1 MKPRLPLILLIAFL
15 FVIATIASVWQMVEK
30 QPITAFH
37 QAVWLL
43 LVIVIWTALADYL
56 LSRKK
61 NIMKIQR
68 ILPQNIILGK
78 DTQVKLI
85 ITSTDPKQ
93 KQPLPITVG
102 DCLPPDWTTD
112 TPEITT
118 ELLPMSH
125 YGVEI
130 SYTATPMLRGETHFG
145 GTDYSLPSR
154 FGLWQMIFRQPE
166 NNDTPIKV
174 LPDFADIYG
183 ADLMSFRRWLQ
194 MVGVKKSVRRGEGQ
208 DFFQLRDFQDG
219 DNIRHIDWKATA
231 RNARPIVRQFQDEK
245 DRQIVFLLDCS
256 YEMQPL
262 TDGKSILDH
271 ALTALLLLSYTAT
284 HHGDAVGLMTC
295 NAENERFIP
304 PAKGVAQVS
313 QLINHIYDIEPTR
326 QVFDLE
332 NAVERLL
339 SQQKRRA
346 WIIIITTLDNDN
358 AQDNIVLFKRL
369 QKHFPI
375 LTVGLRT
382 PAAQEIINTPIENTE
397 ESHTYIGAKYRL
409 DDEIIAIKKLTAA
422 QIPCLATYPQQ
433 LTAELINHYLNRKKS
448 GAW

>member
-1 MKPRLPLILLIAFL
+1 MKPRLPLILIIALL
-15 FVIATIASVWQMVEK
+15 FIFATLATVWQMVEK
-30 QPITAFH
+30 QPITAL
-37 QAVWLL
+37 QQGVWFLL
-43 LVIVIWTALADYL
+43 LIVAWVALLDYL

-61 NIMKIQR
+61 NIVKIQR
-68 ILPQNIILGK
+68 ILPKNIILGK
-78 DTQVKLI
+78 ETKVKLRI
-85 ITSTDPKQ
+85 ISNNPKQ
-93 KQPLPITVG
+93 NAPVPIVIG

-118 ELLPMSH
+118 EILPMSH
-125 YGVEI
+125 YAVEVA
-130 SYTATPMLRGETHFG
+130 YTAYPNQRGETHFQG
-145 GTDYSLPSR
+145 IDYAIPSR
-154 FGLWQMIFRQPE
+154 FGLWQMVFRQPE
-166 NNDTPIKV
+166 NNDTAIKV

-208 DFFQLRDFQDG
+208 DFFQLRDFLDG

-256 YEMQPL
+256 FEMKTL
-262 TDGKSILDH
+262 TGDKSTLDH

-304 PAKGVAQVS
+304 PAKGITQVS
-313 QLINHIYDIEPTR
+313 NLINHIYDIEPTR

-346 WIIIITTLDNDN
+346 WIIILTTLDGDN
-358 AQDNIVLFKRL
+358 VSDNIVLFKRL

-375 LTVGLRT
+375 LAVGLRQ
-382 PAAQEIINTPIENTE
+382 PQVLDIINTPITNADTAN
-397 ESHTYIGAKYRL
+397 TYIGAKYRL
-409 DDEIIAIKKLTAA
+409 DDEIIALKKLTAA
-422 QIPCLATYPQQ
+422 RIPCLATYPNK

-448 GAW
+448 GEW

>member
-1 MKPRLPLILLIAFL
+1 MKPRLSLILLIAFL
-15 FVIATIASVWQMVEK
+15 FVIATLASVWQMVEK
-30 QPITAFH
+30 QPITTIQ
-37 QAVWLL
+37 QAIWLL
-43 LVIVIWTALADYL
+43 LVIVVWGALADYW
-56 LSRKK
+56 LSRKQ
-61 NIMKIQR
+61 NGVKIQR
-68 ILPQNIILGK
+68 ILPANIILGRE
-78 DTQVKLI
+78 TTVKLR
-85 ITSTDPKQ
+85 ITSTNPKQ
-93 KQPLPITVG
+93 NKPIPITVG

-112 TPEITT
+112 TPEIIT

-130 SYTATPMLRGETHFG
+130 TYTAIPLLRGETHFG
-145 GTDYSLPSR
+145 GTDYALPSR
-154 FGLWQMIFRQPE
+154 LGLWQMIFRQPE
-166 NNDTPIKV
+166 NDDTPIKV

-194 MVGVKKSVRRGEGQ
+194 MVGVKKNIKRGEGQ
-208 DFFQLRDFQDG
+208 DFFQLRDFLDG
-219 DNIRHIDWKATA
+219 DNIRYIDWKATA

-295 NAENERFIP
+295 NADNERFIP
-304 PAKGVAQVS
+304 PAKGVTQVS
-313 QLINHIYDIEPTR
+313 QLINHIYDLEPTH

-332 NAVERLL
+332 TAVERLL
-339 SQQKRRA
+339 YQQKRRA

-358 AQDNIVLFKRL
+358 AQENIVLLKRL

-382 PAAQEIINTPIENTE
+382 HTVQDIVQTPIENTDQA
-397 ESHTYIGAKYRL
+397 HTYIGAKCRL
-409 DDEIIAIKKLTAA
+409 DDEITAIKQLTAA
-422 QIPCLATYPQQ
+422 QIPCIATYPNQ
-433 LTAELINHYLNRKKS
+433 LTAELINHYLNKKKS